1 MCFEFA
7 LSGIQKKKKKTLY
20 KHCVISAFHSTY
32 DRLLSLIVS
41 FDSRPWRC
49 GLWPVLHLIIYLLGL
64 WNLCQALDAAF
75 LPFSIRIVSRYSG
88 NCWIINHVLLT
99 VMSNLSF
106 WNVESDGGRRAEGGR
121 SSAPL
126 RPCLSF
132 QIKM

>member
-64 WNLCQALDAAF
+64 
-75 LPFSIRIVSRYSG
+75 
-88 NCWIINHVLLT
+88 
-99 VMSNLSF
+99 
-106 WNVESDGGRRAEGGR
+106 
-121 SSAPL
+121 
-126 RPCLSF
+126 
-132 QIKM
+132 